1 MNLFVYSILTA
12 VLLVAIGTAFAVNR
26 STINS
31 WIQKFPRSQKLS
43 VLFLSAGFAWFVLGH
58 IKDLSAADFGEY
70 KVLIGAVALFIC
82 VCSYIYVKDFLAVR
96 ALCILCLFYSREVLD
111 AAFLKEPE
119 TRLFLVSIIYLLIVA
134 SLYFG
139 AWPYRMRDF
148 LNWLF
153 CKPSASIIFGL
164 ILAGC
169 GLLLF
174 GISFTYM
181 GL

>member
-1 MNLFVYSILTA
+1 MNLFEYSILTA
-12 VLLVAIGTAFAVNR
+12 VLLVSIGTVFAVNR
-26 STINS
+26 STTNS
-31 WIQKFPRSQKLS
+31 QIKKFPRSQKLS
-43 VLFLSAGFAWFVLGH
+43 VLFLSAGLAWFVLGH
-58 IKDLSAADFGEY
+58 IKDLSAADFGQY
-70 KVLIGAVALFIC
+70 KALIGAVALFIC
-82 VCSYIYVKDFLAVR
+82 VFSYVFVKDFLAVR

-148 LNWLF
+148 LKWLF
-153 CKPSASIIFGL
+153 CKPTASVIFGL
-164 ILAGC
+164 IIVVC

-174 GISFTYM
+174 GVSFTYM